1 MFTYIG
7 LCYAKQ
13 LPEILKKY
21 NYQQLKLVDTNQEFV
36 APYLIA
42 KVNQNKAYI
51 LFDSGSKGVSIFNSS
66 VLNKRQDSNYS
77 LNMAGQKSKNHSV
90 ILDEIEI
97 GNIHLN
103 NIKARTTTQPKK
115 KQYPIIVIGLDF
127 LEKYNA
133 IFDFSRSYIYLTNRT
148 ITPKD
153 HYLIGQKLQN
163 NGNYLLINLTK
174 LISQYQIMPITV
186 NNNSPVNCLV
196 DTGTSNFTI
205 SNNYSESLG
214 LKSTSKKTI
223 QATDGTLTIADAN
236 ISSLIINPLNIFFQ
250 KKVKLDNISATSAN
264 IEPMSKFLGVLCVLG
279 YKELSRMNSI
289 YDIAAARIYIRNNH
303 KRL

>member
-1 MFTYIG
+1 
-7 LCYAKQ
+7 
-13 LPEILKKY
+13 
-21 NYQQLKLVDTNQEFV
+21 
-36 APYLIA
+36 
-42 KVNQNKAYI
+42 
-51 LFDSGSKGVSIFNSS
+51 
-66 VLNKRQDSNYS
+66 
-77 LNMAGQKSKNHSV
+77 MAGQKSKNHSV

-103 NIKARTTTQPKK
+103 NIKARITTQPKK

-250 KKVKLDNISATSAN
+250 KK
-264 IEPMSKFLGVLCVLG
+264 
-279 YKELSRMNSI
+279 LS
-289 YDIAAARIYIRNNH
+289 
-303 KRL
+303 